1 MSGAAGK
8 RALNA
13 NTDQGADP
21 SGTSG
26 TPTKTAPTQPGAAD
40 DTSVAADAEN
50 AAAAAELRNKKKA
63 KKYPCGKCNEEV
75 TTASLRCDTCEQW
88 FHKGCIEGMTP
99 QWFDTCSK
107 NYDLHQDSGF
117 LCKTCRKV
125 WNEMRKSIKD
135 LKKMVMSMG
144 ERIATLEKE
153 KITLEKKVEKNEV
166 RTEKVREGLQEVGK
180 EVENG
185 MEKAKEEAKIGMRTE
200 MKDQEERSVNV
211 VIYGIEES
219 KEEAAEKRK
228 EEDKRHV
235 EAVAEKIGVEI
246 KGEIEVKFRAG
257 KKSDGVDARPRPMI
271 VKVVD
276 DETRGRLLRN
286 ASRLSRVTEMKKV
299 FIAPDLTWE
308 QREEARKE
316 EKKMRDE
323 AEKKTEEAKKEG
335 GNEKYLVVGPRG
347 RRRII
352 RVAGGAEAAH

>member
-1 MSGAAGK
+1 MDLFAA
-8 RALNA
+8 
-13 NTDQGADP
+13 
-21 SGTSG
+21 
-26 TPTKTAPTQPGAAD
+26 TPPLEA
-40 DTSVAADAEN
+40 
-50 AAAAAELRNKKKA
+50 
-63 KKYPCGKCNEEV
+63 
-75 TTASLRCDTCEQW
+75 
-88 FHKGCIEGMTP
+88 
-99 QWFDTCSK
+99 
-107 NYDLHQDSGF
+107 
-117 LCKTCRKV
+117 
-125 WNEMRKSIKD
+125 
-135 LKKMVMSMG
+135 KKMVMSMG